1 MSLESVRTFLAQHAP
16 ELAIVETSERTATV
30 AEAAAV
36 HGVATG
42 QIAKTLSVWLG
53 EEPILLILGG
63 DARIDNA
70 KFKAQFKTKAKML
83 SADEVVHW
91 TGHPV
96 GGVCPF
102 GLAHPLKIYA
112 DVSLKGF
119 NEVVPAAGSV
129 NSAVRLTVD
138 RMVEL
143 ADATW
148 VEVSQSPPPTTN

>member
-148 VEVSQSPPPTTN
+148 VEVSQNPPPTTN